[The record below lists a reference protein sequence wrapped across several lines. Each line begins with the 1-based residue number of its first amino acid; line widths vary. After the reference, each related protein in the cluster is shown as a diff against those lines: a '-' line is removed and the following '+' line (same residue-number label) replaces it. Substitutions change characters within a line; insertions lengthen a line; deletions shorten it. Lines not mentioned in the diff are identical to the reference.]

1 MILVS
6 NLFSAD
12 GVNVTAHGGM
22 AGMDGAGHCG
32 SLQAN
37 LSSEVT
43 RCGCMDAEYV
53 EIWQTTQWLCEGT
66 LFTAVGAAGL
76 LFNLLSIGILATKEM
91 RKHTFNQLL
100 IALCVCDVIFILVS
114 VPVYAFSMF
123 QIFVGNQVLRM
134 QHTEPTANANE
145 HVRIVLHIVLQRI
158 TMVL

>member
-1 MILVS
+1 M
-6 NLFSAD
+6 D
-12 GVNVTAHGGM
+12 GGNVTAHG
-22 AGMDGAGHCG
+22 GMDGAGHCG
-32 SLQAN
+32 SMQAN

-43 RCGCMDAEYV
+43 RCGCMDGEYV
-53 EIWQTTQWLCEGT
+53 EIWQTTQWWCEGT

-100 IALCVCDVIFILVS
+100 IALCVCDVMFILVS

-123 QIFVGNQVLRM
+123 QIFVGNQVLLV
-134 QHTEPTANANE
+134 QHTEP
-145 HVRIVLHIVLQRI
+145 IVQMQMSTCRF